1 MHPDQCTLVPVR
13 EGEVTSQAGWPPTTP
28 VSALQETVRAL
39 RRDKIRVSIFIDPD
53 LDAVRWASALDAD
66 RIELYTEPYAKSF
79 AAGGREREE
88 SFARYAA
95 AATLA
100 HSLGLGI
107 NAGHDLDLDNLTLFR
122 TLPHLDEV
130 SIGHAL
136 ISHALYVGL
145 ETGGE
150 GLSRGARRISNGRS
164 QVAAGCSLLAVA
176 KPGCWRLAADGCMCG
191 CRLAAGL
198 LSRALGL
205 ATANSEQRA
214 AISRS
219 PYTPRP

>member
-1 MHPDQCTLVPVR
+1 MTDDNGIAGTGIKLGITLYSLTSEFAAGLYTPETLIKAAADHGLGPGIEFNIEGDPRPDFLALVHEVHPDQCTLVPVR

-107 NAGHDLDLDNLTLFR
+107 NAGHDLDLKNLTLFR

-136 ISHALYVGL
+136 MSHALYVGL
-145 ETGGE
+145 ETAVKDY
-150 GLSRGARRISNGRS
+150 LR
-164 QVAAGCSLLAVA
+164 VLAG
-176 KPGCWRLAADGCMCG
+176 
-191 CRLAAGL
+191 
-198 LSRALGL
+198 
-205 ATANSEQRA
+205 
-214 AISRS
+214 
-219 PYTPRP
+219 